1 MGHRRHYLRGLEI
14 LCLCRRADKNLMIKI
29 TTWLLRFSAAI
40 LGFLSTGKLTISW
53 AELLICLG
61 MLISFLAAFVSLP
74 YGGYAT

>member
-1 MGHRRHYLRGLEI
+1 
-14 LCLCRRADKNLMIKI
+14 MIKI

-61 MLISFLAAFVSLP
+61 ILISFLAAFVSLP